1 VEAIDALNQTYRIPA
16 AMSETRHTKTTTSL
30 FSILALTL
38 LAAPQFGRAA
48 ETNTWITIFDE
59 RFEDNP
65 QQRFKLLP
73 VPVPG
78 TTSSGGGSSYDEEHK
93 AHAVSG
99 HLALVRPVRAG
110 AQVRLDL
117 RLRFDPP
124 ETNAP
129 AQMITTFRFVLFD
142 RSAAGVEIE
151 RSKQTDVPARVKFV
165 QETTGQ
171 SKPKILRE
179 IPLKDL
185 ALDGDWQLGYCHG
198 LLTLRHGSQMVA
210 GADMGKLGV
219 QVAGVSWTQKGGKL
233 TCERMMLTGEPLHET
248 SPADQEALKRAS
260 SLNEEAQRLFRGGKH
275 DEGLAKMKEASALF
289 VQVHGENHHDSANS
303 FVNLATMLEP
313 TDKAESVKLYQKA
326 LAIHEK
332 TLGGTHP
339 HTTLTRFNLGKCYL
353 DQGDKAKAKELWTRC
368 RDDWEAVLGADY
380 SLVKS
385 LDAIL
390 PTL

>member
-1 VEAIDALNQTYRIPA
+1 
-16 AMSETRHTKTTTSL
+16 MKSTTSL
-30 FSILALTL
+30 AGALGLILTAATRFSV
-38 LAAPQFGRAA
+38 AA
-48 ETNTWITIFDE
+48 ETNEWVTVFDE
-59 RFEDNP
+59 RFTDNP
-65 QQRFKLLP
+65 CQRFKM
-73 VPVPG
+73 VPVPILG
-78 TTSSGGGSSYDEEHK
+78 TTSSGANAFYDEEH
-93 AHAVSG
+93 HAYSVAG

-110 AQVRLDL
+110 AQVCLDL

-151 RSKQTDVPARVKFV
+151 RSKQTNVPARVKFV

-179 IPLKDL
+179 IPLKDA

-198 LLTLRHGSQMVA
+198 LLTLRQGTQMVG

-219 QVAGVSWTQKGGKL
+219 QVAGVSWTQKGGKV
-233 TCERMMLTGEPLHET
+233 TCEHMMLTGEPLRET
-248 SPADQEALKRAS
+248 SPADQESLKRAS
-260 SLNEEAQRLFRGGKH
+260 SLNEEAQRLFRDGKH
-275 DEGLAKMKEASALF
+275 DEGFARMKEASALF
-289 VQVHGENHHDSANS
+289 VQVLGKNHHDSANS
-303 FVNLATMLEP
+303 FANLATMLEP
-313 TDKAESVKLYQKA
+313 TDKAESIKLYQKA

-339 HTTLTRFNLGKCYL
+339 HTTLTRFNLGKCYF

-368 RDDWEAVLGADY
+368 RHDWEAVLGPDY

-385 LDAIL
+385 LDTLL
-390 PTL
+390 PSL